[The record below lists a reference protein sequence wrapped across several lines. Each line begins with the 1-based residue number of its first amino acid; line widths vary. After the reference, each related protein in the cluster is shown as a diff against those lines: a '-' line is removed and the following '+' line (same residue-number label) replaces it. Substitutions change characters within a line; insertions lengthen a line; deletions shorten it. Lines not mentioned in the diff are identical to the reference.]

1 MDELLVCLFFLS
13 AAAGIYF
20 FVRLVIRAITGGET
34 SGYKKKLA
42 ASVIVAAV
50 SCFMFY
56 FDGIFY
62 DEEDFKEEAEDKL
75 EELLNEHWQERK

>member
-1 MDELLVCLFFLS
+1 MDDISAYVFFLS

-42 ASVIVAAV
+42 FSATVAIISFA
-50 SCFMFY
+50 MFY
-56 FDGIFY
+56 LDGIFV
-62 DEEDFKEEAEDKL
+62 DEEDFKEEAEEKL
-75 EELLNEHWQERK
+75 EELLDEHWQTK